1 VSPRTAPAALL
12 IVAALSIL
20 PGLGRATLWEPDEP
34 RFAEATRQ
42 MFARHDFVTPYFNGV
57 PRFEKPILLY
67 WLQAA
72 AHGVAPDELAARLPS
87 ALAGVGSVLLLFL
100 LASRLTTRTAALIA
114 GVALA
119 TMFRFVAL
127 ARQGLT
133 DVPVLFFILAA
144 LYGFVGATTGRSA
157 RAAWLAWVAVGLG
170 ILTKGPVGLL
180 PVIIWTAYALVRRE
194 RALVAM
200 VRPIAGPA
208 IALLIAAPWYVLM
221 AAKHGRA
228 FVDFALGHEIVAR
241 VLSDDGF
248 APDRG
253 LLYYVKVWP
262 GDAAPWSLL
271 FIAAVAWA
279 GLRWKRLDLSERRA
293 FVFALVWFLS
303 VFLVFSFSRSK
314 VPHYVLP
321 AYPAAAMVIGMFI
334 DRVARGPNDALWWR
348 VPGAIIAVALLAL
361 AVLLAWSI
369 DVLMPG
375 AAAIARW
382 SVPLIVALGAVAIAA
397 CVWRARAVSAAASLA
412 LALGASFAV
421 IGAVVIPD
429 AVEAFKPMP
438 RLARAASPLLQPA
451 ARIGLLGRYG
461 ASSLIYYSGHD
472 VEWLLDDAATVAFAR
487 HVDAVCVMPEDD
499 YKRLAPQLPP
509 TLRVID
515 SAEEFNVRIERLLDR
530 QRTRGREWVLL
541 AGAR

>member
-1 VSPRTAPAALL
+1 M
-12 IVAALSIL
+12 SIL

-42 MFARHDFVTPYFNGV
+42 MFARHDFATPYFNGV
-57 PRFEKPILLY
+57 PRFEKPILIY

-72 AHGVAPDELAARLPS
+72 AHGVAANELAARLPS

-100 LASRLTTRTAALIA
+100 IASRMTTRAAALIA
-114 GVALA
+114 ALAFA

-144 LYGFVGATTGRSA
+144 LYGFVWATVERSA
-157 RAAWLAWVAVGLG
+157 RAAWLAWIAVGLG

-180 PVIIWTAYALVRRE
+180 AVIIWSACALVRRD
-194 RALVAM
+194 RSLVSQ

-208 IALLIAAPWYVLM
+208 LALLIAAPWYVLM
-221 AAKHGRA
+221 VAKHGHA

-253 LLYYVKVWP
+253 LFYYFKVWP

-271 FIAAVAWA
+271 FIAAIVWA
-279 GLRWKRLDLSERRA
+279 AFRWQRLDVSDRRA
-293 FVFALVWFLS
+293 LLFALTWFLS
-303 VFLVFSFSRSK
+303 VFVVFSLSSSK

-321 AYPAAAMVIGMFI
+321 AYPAAAMVIGIFI
-334 DRVARGPNDALWWR
+334 DRVARWPNDAAWWR
-348 VPGAIIAVALLAL
+348 VPMAIIAVALLAL
-361 AVLLAWSI
+361 AALLAWSI
-369 DVLMPG
+369 DVLMPD
-375 AAAIARW
+375 AAPLARW
-382 SVPLIVALGAVAIAA
+382 LVPLVFAAGALGLAA
-397 CVWRARAVSAAASLA
+397 SVWRARVVPAAAGLA
-412 LALGASFAV
+412 VTLGAAFAV
-421 IGAVVIPD
+421 IGAVVIPG

-438 RLARAASPLLQPA
+438 RLAHAASPLLQPG

-461 ASSLIYYSGHD
+461 ASSLIYYSGHNI
-472 VEWLLDDAATVAFAR
+472 EWLLDDAATVVFAR
-487 HVDAVCVMPEDD
+487 RPGAVCVMPEDD
-499 YKRLAPQLPP
+499 YKRLAPRLPP
-509 TLRVID
+509 TMRVID

-530 QRTRGREWVLL
+530 QRTHGREWVLV
-541 AGAR
+541 AAAAP